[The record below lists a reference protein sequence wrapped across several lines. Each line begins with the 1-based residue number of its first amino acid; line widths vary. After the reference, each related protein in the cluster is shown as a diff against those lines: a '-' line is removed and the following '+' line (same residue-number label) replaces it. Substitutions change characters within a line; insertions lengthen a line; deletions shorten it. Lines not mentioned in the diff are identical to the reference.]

1 MKVYGLGLK
10 GEKIAKR
17 FLKRKG
23 FKVLETNFQCRFGE
37 IDLIARDKDC
47 LVFCEVR
54 TRSADAL
61 VSPLESVTYAKQQK
75 LIKTARFYF
84 QLHQLDTAAR
94 FDVVAVTLQPNGRF
108 AVEHLENVFS

>member
-10 GEKIAKR
+10 GEQIATR

-37 IDLIARDKDC
+37 IDLIARDKSC

-54 TRSADAL
+54 TRGAGAL
-61 VSPLESVTYAKQQK
+61 VPPLESVTYAKQQK
-75 LIKTARFYF
+75 LIKTARFYL
-84 QLHQLDTAAR
+84 QLHQLDTEAR
-94 FDVVAVTLQPNGRF
+94 FDVVAVTAEPDGRF
-108 AVEHLENVFS
+108 TVEHLENAFS